1 MYEKVSN
8 FGCLSLSLKKDVL
21 IGLQFQFNFADDDAQ
36 KVIHRSSH
44 ANALQIFVI

>member
-36 KVIHRSSH
+36 KVDKYR
-44 ANALQIFVI
+44 